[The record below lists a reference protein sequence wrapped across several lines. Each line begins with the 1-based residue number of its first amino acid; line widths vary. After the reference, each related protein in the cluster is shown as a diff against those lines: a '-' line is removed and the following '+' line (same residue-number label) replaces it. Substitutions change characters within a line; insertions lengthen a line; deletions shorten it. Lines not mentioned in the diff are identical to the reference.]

1 MRRPPSLLRFSLYLT
16 LLAGTPAL
24 AQPVDDPGME
34 PTPAK
39 PATPPK
45 PVTPP
50 PTPAKP
56 ATPAATPVKTSTVVA
71 SPPMFAPK
79 APAPEMKETVDVKTS
94 WVDAT
99 TSAIPETDGEFTE
112 RLAAPTLGG
121 SVGLFRVKTAEAQ
134 RTHSFRIGLHI
145 NGFQQD
151 NFLIAGS
158 NGQKG
163 DSNGRVMGDLTI
175 GYTPWKYI
183 ELYIGIFNSSNR
195 NVRTDSARTDPEVI
209 LSLGDLALGIKGRY
223 TVAKFI
229 DIALNLDV
237 RFLNSVSGISFDGKS
252 TNFAVDAI
260 ATFDVRRATASRK
273 TPIPLRFHV
282 NFGFLLDNS
291 LSLLPAGQCAFSTR
305 TDSCIASRVVE
316 TFAYGI
322 GTNRLRIAL
331 AAEAPIVVKHVG
343 IGPFVEYAAN
353 ISVGGGDQVVVNA
366 LKNDTSV
373 SKSRLTNPAQQWVT
387 IGLRLRPVSG
397 LILDAGVDVGL
408 QSPGF
413 QYGPPVTPWNVI
425 AGAAF
430 AYDTVNKAGKT
441 KIIEKTVTREIS
453 RGATVGKLRGV
464 VKDAVT
470 KKALANATIK
480 YLNRMESSQL
490 SGDDG
495 FFVSYGFVPG
505 PVQLEVSREDYES
518 IKVDTS
524 AIANGET
531 PVEVLLTPK
540 PPQAG
545 ILRVRVVDA
554 ANAAVRATV
563 HIQNSTG
570 SIVDADAAPEGP
582 GNFTAKLPA
591 GDYLVDIVA
600 DDYLAKQRQ
609 IKMEAG
615 QPQSLDVTL
624 TKKPSQSHVALGKGE
639 IVVKG
644 VVHFGTNNAEIKL
657 DGQQLL
663 DEVADVIIR
672 NPQLKKI
679 RIEGHTDNRGV
690 AQKNLELSKARAAST
705 MAYLIKQGVDPLR
718 LDSEGYGAAQP
729 LVPNLTPANR
739 AKNRRVAFKI
749 VE

>member
-1 MRRPPSLLRFSLYLT
+1 MTRPASLLRFSLQS
-16 LLAGTPAL
+16 LLAVVFAVIASRPAF

-34 PTPAK
+34 PTPK
-39 PATPPK
+39 PVTPTPK

-50 PTPAKP
+50 LVIKPTP
-56 ATPAATPVKTSTVVA
+56 TVKTSTVVA

-79 APAPEMKETVDVKTS
+79 APPPEFKETVDVKTT
-94 WVDAT
+94 WVDVT
-99 TSAIPETDGEFTE
+99 TSAIPETDNEFTE

-121 SVGLFRVKTAEAQ
+121 SVGLFRVKTAEQQ

-145 NGFQQD
+145 GGFQQD
-151 NFLIAGS
+151 NFLIAGA

-163 DSNGRVMGDLTI
+163 DTNGRVQGDLTV

-183 ELYIGIFNSSNR
+183 ELYLGIFNSSNR
-195 NVRTDSARTDPEVI
+195 NQRTDSARTDPEVI

-252 TNFAVDAI
+252 TNFAIDAI
-260 ATFDVRRATASRK
+260 ATFDLRRNQLTRK
-273 TPIPLRFHV
+273 VPLRFHV

-291 LSLLPAGQCAFSTR
+291 LSLLPPGQCAFSTK

-322 GTNRLRIAL
+322 GTNRLRIAG
-331 AAEAPIVVKHVG
+331 AVEAPIVVKHVG
-343 IGPFVEYAAN
+343 IDIFLEYIAN
-353 ISVGGGDQVVVNA
+353 ISVGGGDQVVLNA

-373 SKSRLTNPAQQWVT
+373 SKARLTNPAQQWMT
-387 IGLRLRPVSG
+387 IGLRIRPVSG
-397 LILDAGVDVGL
+397 LVLDAGVDIGL

-430 AYDTVNKAGKT
+430 AYDTINKAGKT

-464 VKDAVT
+464 VKDAVS
-470 KKALANATIK
+470 KKPLGNATIK

-518 IKVDTS
+518 IKVETS

-540 PPQAG
+540 PPQSG
-545 ILRVRVVDA
+545 ILRVRVVDGT
-554 ANAAVRATV
+554 NAPIRATV
-563 HIQNSTG
+563 HIQSSTG
-570 SIVDADAAPEGP
+570 AIVDADAAPEGP
-582 GNFTAKLPA
+582 GNFTAKLA
-591 GDYLVDIVA
+591 GGDYLIDIVA

-609 IKMEAG
+609 IKIEAG

-624 TKKPSQSHVALGKGE
+624 TKKPSTSHVALGKGE

-644 VVHFGTNNAEIKL
+644 VVHFGTNDAVIKL

-663 DEVADVIIR
+663 DEVADIIIR

-718 LDSEGYGAAQP
+718 LDSEGYGASQP